1 MTTLPEA
8 PKAEWHTMSRLDQ
21 VLYLANLGYKIL
33 PVHGVVDGKCTCG
46 LAHEGTNSKAGKH
59 PTVNNWNDQA
69 TTDPEQ
75 LRFWFQDRDE
85 LNYGIYMSGSDRL
98 AIDIDVKAGGWD
110 SWWRLYFACE
120 GDFPQT
126 VQVRTGN
133 YKYMGESQRGA
144 HMYFNAPENTKFP
157 ANLTKAGYKSIDLRH
172 NAYILGPGSMH
183 ASGVRYEWEP
193 GHAPWEIKVGEI
205 PEIAN
210 GYLMPTRGSRKRSDS
225 DSSLGDEDW
234 KERWIQVAQAGVVA
248 TRYAEVALKNACKEL
263 AEMKPGSGRNNALN
277 AKAYTMGRLIGGG
290 QLGLVEAKSALHN
303 AMERSYGSSYAAKHT
318 SVENTLRVW
327 GGGFEVGAMEPKY
340 PNELSE
346 ANLDWIRANFV
357 NDPSTVE
364 DVVAVIQ
371 QGFFKGSELQRL
383 ALQNAVLS
391 LGPIG
396 VGPGKTL
403 WSYSE
408 GFWKSD
414 GRDVVV
420 NRTGRLLGD
429 KARRAHTDAVLH
441 FLETEPPVISGLGPE
456 AFINLKNGMLNWR
469 SGQILEH
476 RPDYFSTIQ
485 LPVAWNVEAT
495 CPTVDEFLDQVL
507 HEDLIDLVWEII
519 GVSIYTGIGFQQAI
533 FFDGGGR
540 NGKGTLIRLIEKL
553 IPPSFV
559 SHVELQSF
567 STDKFAKA
575 QLFNKILNVVG
586 DLSSKALNDTSLF
599 KQLTGQDSI
608 SADYKYG
615 ATFDYKS
622 EATLLFAANE
632 LPYSTD
638 SSHGF
643 FERMLIVP
651 FDKLTLKKHQID
663 YELEPRMEMELEG
676 VLVKAVEGLRR
687 SKARGQFMPVER
699 CAQALDRYRRGGEWI
714 GFFASDSVEF
724 TSSSKDRV
732 NRSDVYSLYRTWA
745 LENGQPAVAKNEF
758 YPAFDIFCDGLAE
771 PKKIDGYDIY
781 TNLRLT

>member
-1 MTTLPEA
+1 MSTLPIPPA
-8 PKAEWHTMSRLDQ
+8 KEWLELTRLEQ
-21 VLYLANLGYKIL
+21 ALYLAALDFKIL
-33 PVHGVVDGKCTCG
+33 PVHGIVDGKCTCG
-46 LAHEGTNSKAGKH
+46 LEHEGPSNKAGKH
-59 PTVNNWNDQA
+59 PTINNWNDQA

-75 LRFWFQDRDE
+75 LMLWFEDHEE
-85 LNYGIYMSGSDRL
+85 LNYGIYMSGSGFM
-98 AIDIDVKAGGWD
+98 AIDVDVKAGGWD
-110 SWWRLYFACE
+110 SWLQLYSACE
-120 GDFPQT
+120 GEFPET
-126 VQVRTGN
+126 VQVRTGT
-133 YKYMGESQRGA
+133 YKYIDEWQRGA
-144 HMYFNAPENTKFP
+144 HLYFNAPENTKFP

-193 GHAPWEIKVGEI
+193 GRAPWEVPVGEI

-210 GYLMPTRGSRKRSDS
+210 GYLMPTRGNRKRIDS
-225 DSSLGDEDW
+225 DSSLGDENW
-234 KERWIQVAQAGVVA
+234 KEKWMQISKAGVIA

-263 AEMKPGSGRNNALN
+263 ADMKPGSGRNNALN

-290 QLGLVEAKSALHN
+290 QLGLAEAKSALHK
-303 AMERSYGSSYAAKHT
+303 AMERTYGSSYAAKHA

-327 GGGFEVGAMEPKY
+327 SGGFEVGAMEPKY

-346 ANLDWIRANFV
+346 ANLDWIQKNFV
-357 NDPSTVE
+357 NDSGSVE
-364 DVVAVIQ
+364 DAVAVIQ
-371 QGFFKGSELQRL
+371 QGFFKGNELQRL
-383 ALQNAVLS
+383 TLQNAVLS

-441 FLETEPPVISGLGPE
+441 FLETEPSVISGLGPE
-456 AFINLKNGMLNWR
+456 AFINLTNGMLNWR

-485 LPVAWNVEAT
+485 LPVAWNTEAT
-495 CPTVDEFLDQVL
+495 CPTVDTFLEQVL
-507 HEDLIDLVWEII
+507 HEDLIELIWEII
-519 GVSIYTGIGFQQAI
+519 GVCVYTGIGFQQAI

-567 STDKFAKA
+567 NTDKFAKA

-586 DLSSKALNDTSLF
+586 DLSSKALTDTSLF

-632 LPYSTD
+632 LPYSSDT
-638 SSHGF
+638 SHGF

-651 FDKLTLKKHQID
+651 FDKVTLKKHEID
-663 YELEPRMEMELEG
+663 YGLEPRMEMELEG
-676 VLVKAVEGLRR
+676 VLVKAIEGLRR
-687 SKARGQFMPVER
+687 AKARGQFMPVER
-699 CAQALDRYRRGGEWI
+699 CVQALEHYRRGGEWL
-714 GFFASDSVEF
+714 GYFASDSIEF
-724 TSSSKDRV
+724 TSSPKDRV
-732 NRSDVYSLYRTWA
+732 NRSDIYNLYKTWA
-745 LENGQPAVAKNEF
+745 LESGQPVVARNDF
-758 YPAFDIFCDGLAE
+758 YAAFDVFCGGLSE
-771 PKKIDGYDIY
+771 RKTIDGYEIY
-781 TNLRLT
+781 TNLRLP